1 MLLLISNISNHR
13 KMQKHW
19 NMTIYSVVIPAS
31 VYLMHMQAR
40 FSIMLLL
47 VNILRETKGG
57 VAAVESLCVVIVW
70 KKLISIFK
78 KA

>member
-1 MLLLISNISNHR
+1 
-13 KMQKHW
+13 
-19 NMTIYSVVIPAS
+19 
-31 VYLMHMQAR
+31 MHMQAR

-78 KA
+78 KT